1 MVATCVRKNKDG
13 KHAEVTPVSN
23 GSVNSA
29 SHLKQPHSLSTN
41 RPLNGRQ
48 PVEGGASVDPGRPAR
63 STSAPISA
71 GNSKVFLIGTIV
83 SY

>member
-29 SHLKQPHSLSTN
+29 SHLKQPLSLSTN

-48 PVEGGASVDPGRPAR
+48 PGASVDPGRPAR